1 MLYFYDKLQLSDA
14 LQIRRSMSC
23 VRTFENNFQKNL
35 HAYLIVHTR
44 PKNLKLAKKSRQ
56 LFEHFLFKKVKMI
69 PTAFLE
75 SYWNILKPIRQF

>member
-35 HAYLIVHTR
+35 HAYLIVHSR
-44 PKNLKLAKKSRQ
+44 PKNLKLAKK
-56 LFEHFLFKKVKMI
+56 I
-69 PTAFLE
+69 
-75 SYWNILKPIRQF
+75 